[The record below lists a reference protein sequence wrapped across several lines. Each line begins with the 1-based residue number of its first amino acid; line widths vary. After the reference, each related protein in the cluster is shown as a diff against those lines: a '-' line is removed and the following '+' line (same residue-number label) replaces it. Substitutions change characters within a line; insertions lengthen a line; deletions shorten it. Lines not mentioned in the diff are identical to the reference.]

1 MMKLN
6 YKKTIFVGFAFF
18 LICAFWQ
25 AYDSIVPMMLVNK
38 FGLSQTLSG
47 VIMSLDNVIAIF
59 LLPLFGS
66 LSDKTKSRFGRRT
79 PYIVIGTII
88 AALSFFGLTFSDNAQ
103 LAKLGA
109 VTENGGY
116 EMLFDE
122 NYEIQ
127 NAEYSAI
134 TDKYQPKTYS
144 IRDYAAKI
152 VKNKLYNELT
162 EEEKEEVRAWYSG
175 INAEYNADHDKPET
189 VYGYDSD
196 TKTYYAL
203 SSEKINGKTVYKMQD
218 GSEIPSHVNKSNA
231 YKNLITPSISDYAWQ
246 KTVENPLTLVFFA
259 GLLLITLF
267 AMAVFRSP
275 AVALMPDVTEKPLR
289 SQANAVINLM
299 GTAGGM
305 LVLVLGMAFG
315 TGKTYNQ
322 LMSYTPFIGA
332 VCLVMVAG
340 LLMFIWKVR
349 EPKWVEEM
357 EQASV
362 VDGLETE
369 EEAEVDQISTK
380 KLTKPELRS
389 LILILCSVAL
399 WYIGYNAVTSKYSLY
414 AMNVLHMDYNTT
426 LLVAQGT
433 AIIAY
438 IPVGMVA
445 QRIGRKKS
453 ILAGVVMLTAA
464 FFGATFLNENS
475 SIIVLNLL
483 FALAGIGWATI
494 NVNSFPMVV
503 ELAKGG
509 DVGRY
514 TGFYYTASMAAQIV
528 TPILSGG
535 IMELAGSMKP
545 LFYYSAIAVALA
557 FVTMFFVKHGDSKPQ
572 KKTKLIENLDVDD

>member
-1 MMKLN
+1 MKLN

-38 FGLSQTLSG
+38 FGLSQTVSG

-66 LSDKTKSRFGRRT
+66 LSDKTKTRFGRRT
-79 PYIVIGTII
+79 PYIVIGTIV
-88 AALSFFGLTFSDNAQ
+88 AALSFFGLTFADNAQ
-103 LAKLGA
+103 LAKLGNFG
-109 VTENGGY
+109 ENSGY
-116 EMLFDE
+116 ETLFDE

-134 TDKYQPKTYS
+134 TDKEQPKTYV
-144 IRDYAAKI
+144 ICDYAAKI

-162 EEEKEEVRAWYSG
+162 DEEKTEVRDWYSN
-175 INAEYNADHDKPET
+175 INAEYNADHSKPET
-189 VYGYDSD
+189 AYGYDSA
-196 TKTYYAL
+196 TKTYYVL
-203 SSEKINGKTVYKMQD
+203 VSVTEHGKTVYKMPD
-218 GSEIPSHVNKSNA
+218 GSDIGRNVSKSNA
-231 YKNLITPSISDYAWQ
+231 YKNLITPGISDYALE
-246 KTVENPLTLVFFA
+246 KTLAQPLTLVLFA
-259 GLLLITLF
+259 GLLLLTLF
-267 AMAVFRSP
+267 AMAIFRSP

-305 LVLVLGMAFG
+305 IVLVLGMVFG

-332 VCLVMVAG
+332 VCGVMVLG

-349 EPKWVEEM
+349 EPVWVDEM
-357 EQASV
+357 ERNSV
-362 VDGLETE
+362 KDGLETE
-369 EEAEVDQISTK
+369 EEAKVDQISKK
-380 KLTKPELRS
+380 KLTKPEFKS

-426 LLVAQGT
+426 LLVAQGA
-433 AIIAY
+433 AIISY
-438 IPVGMVA
+438 IPVGMLA

-464 FFGATFLNENS
+464 FFGATFMTENS

-509 DVGRY
+509 DVGKY
-514 TGFYYTASMAAQIV
+514 TGFYYTASMAAQIA
-528 TPILSGG
+528 TPILSGA

-545 LFYYSAIAVALA
+545 LFYYATVAVALA
-557 FVTMFFVKHGDSKPQ
+557 FLTMIFVKHGDSKPVR
-572 KKTKLIENLDVDD
+572 KAKIIENLDVDD

>member
-175 INAEYNADHDKPET
+175 INAEYNADHDNPET

-203 SSEKINGKTVYKMQD
+203 SSEKINGKTVYKMPD
-218 GSEIPSHVNKSNA
+218 GSEIPSRVNKSNA

-246 KTVENPLTLVFFA
+246 KTVENPLTLVLFA

-483 FALAGIGWATI
+483 FALAGVGWATI